1 MRIRPTPAAAVAAA
15 LLLVPRPASAQ
26 HDAAHPHGASAATVG
41 NVVFATSC
49 APAADSAFR
58 QGVTLLHSFWYEESE
73 RAFRGAVEADP
84 RCAIGWWGVA
94 MSHLHPLWQAPGEA
108 DLAAGLQAV
117 AAGRAIA
124 SATPREKAWLEAM
137 AAYYEGSATRPH
149 RERLLAWEAATG
161 EVHRAYPR
169 DSEAAIFHALT
180 LLAVAN
186 ALPADPALERN
197 RRAGAILDPIFRAQP
212 SHPGLAHYLV
222 HAYDAPALASRGV
235 EAARRYALIA
245 PAVPHARHMPSH
257 TFTRLGMWDESIESN
272 RSSAEAGRRYEAEQ
286 HLPGAWDQR
295 LHALDYLAYA
305 YLQQGRHADARRVV
319 DEAAAVTAVEPRVSQ
334 AADYALAA
342 IPARWALER
351 ADWAAAARLA
361 VRPSS
366 AFPATEAITRFARGL
381 GAARTGDAAL
391 AAREAAALDS
401 LQRALVA
408 QQQGLWAGAVGV
420 QRQELGA
427 WIAWEA
433 GDRSRAM
440 ELAAAAADAESR
452 LEKSPVT
459 PGSVLPAAALQGELL
474 FNATRYAEALGA
486 YERGLAREP
495 NRAALLAGAVLS
507 ARAAGNAAAAD
518 RYSAQYRRLMAHAD
532 PGAALPVSAR

>member
-1 MRIRPTPAAAVAAA
+1 MRIRPTPAALAAV
-15 LLLVPRPASAQ
+15 LLLVARPAVAQ
-26 HDAAHPHGASAATVG
+26 HDDAHHHGDPAAAAGQVA
-41 NVVFATSC
+41 FATSC

-73 RAFRGAVEADP
+73 RAFRRAADADP
-84 RCAIGWWGVA
+84 RCAIAWWGVA
-94 MSHLHPLWQAPGEA
+94 MSHLHPLWQAPGAA
-108 DLAAGLQAV
+108 DLAAGLHAV
-117 AAGRAIA
+117 GAGRAIA

-137 AAYYEGSATRPH
+137 AAYYDGPAARPH
-149 RERLLAWEAATG
+149 RDRLLAWEAATG

-169 DSEAAIFHALT
+169 DPEAAIFHALAI
-180 LLAVAN
+180 LAVAN

-197 RRAGAILDPIFRAQP
+197 RRAGAILEPIFREQP
-212 SHPGLAHYLV
+212 AHPGLAHYLV
-222 HAYDAPALASRGV
+222 HAYDAPALAARGV
-235 EAARRYALIA
+235 EAARRYARIA

-286 HLPGAWDQR
+286 HMAGAWDQR

-305 YLQQGRHADARRVV
+305 YLQQGRHAEARRVV

-361 VRPSS
+361 VRPSP

-381 GAARTGDAAL
+381 GAARTGDAAA

-401 LQRALVA
+401 LHAVLVA

-427 WIAWEA
+427 WIAWQA
-433 GDRSRAM
+433 GDRARAL
-440 ELAAAAADAESR
+440 ELAAAAAEAESR
-452 LEKSPVT
+452 LEKHPVT
-459 PGSVLPAAALQGELL
+459 PGSVLPAAALHGELL
-474 FNATRYAEALGA
+474 YDATRYAEALAA
-486 YERGLAREP
+486 YERGLVREP
-495 NRAALLAGAVLS
+495 NRAALLAGAVLA

-518 RYSAQYRRLMAHAD
+518 RYRAQYRRLMAHAD